1 MALDICYPTCTF
13 PTIHIPP
20 NGIIIYVERNLSF
33 IIALGA
39 KNGDEG
45 NNGCVFQCVA
55 EFCRTCS
62 FNTGTSF
69 LIEEK
74 EEKGE
79 ALLFCLLAVGF
90 ILFKNV
96 LVMGLSR
103 FQNYFLLSLYKR
115 LSFSLFSSYYHRG
128 ILFISRLGSTRL
140 GYEVNYVCYAF
151 SMSLLSPLLNMT
163 ADVLLILLVTAVLL
177 VYAPMT
183 VLMLYL
189 AFFPFMLMYI
199 FGIKRR
205 IRYYGKK
212 ELLARREQTR
222 IVTEAYKGYAELEVN
237 HAFPSLQHSFLKG
250 LDTISF
256 CRLKLETV
264 YHLPLCLSELSVV
277 IGLTLLALSGT
288 GNVKALVGIFAVGAF
303 RLLPALRESLSAWT
317 QIQNSVFCLRIIKA
331 GMEDLFSTFEE
342 KPTAGLSFEKEI
354 AISNLSYTY
363 PEGKRV
369 LKEFDCTIRK
379 GEYIGIRGSSGIG
392 KSTLFNL
399 LLGFLKP
406 DGGEIRID
414 GVLLSA
420 ENRKLWHRRIGYVP
434 QGVFIL
440 DGTLAENVALG
451 CCDISKEKVKRI
463 LRQVRLDEWVDE
475 LPLGI
480 DTLLGESGARLSGG
494 QKQRVGI
501 ARALYKE
508 ADILLLDEAT
518 SALDTATECEINEMI
533 CGLRNDYRGLTV
545 LSIAHRES
553 SLAFCNRIITLN

>member
-1 MALDICYPTCTF
+1 MLKEIYHLLLPSERRMGMRVIMAVFFSALLNF
-13 PTIHIPP
+13 AGLAALIP
-20 NGIIIYVERNLSF
+20 VL
-33 IIALGA
+33 L
-39 KNGDEG
+39 
-45 NNGCVFQCVA
+45 
-55 EFCRTCS
+55 
-62 FNTGTSF
+62 F

-79 ALLFCLLAVGF
+79 TLLFCLLAVGF

-128 ILFISRLGSTRL
+128 LLFISRLGSTRL

-379 GEYIGIRGSSGIG
+379 GEYIGVRGSSGIG

-553 SLAFCNRIITLN
+553 SLALCNRIITLN

>member
-1 MALDICYPTCTF
+1 MLKEIYHLLLPSERRMGMRVIMAVFFSALLNF
-13 PTIHIPP
+13 AGLAALIP
-20 NGIIIYVERNLSF
+20 VL
-33 IIALGA
+33 L
-39 KNGDEG
+39 
-45 NNGCVFQCVA
+45 
-55 EFCRTCS
+55 
-62 FNTGTSF
+62 F

-392 KSTLFNL
+392 KSTLFTL
-399 LLGFLKP
+399 LLGFLTP

>member
-1 MALDICYPTCTF
+1 MLKEIYHLLLPSERRMGMRVIMAVFFSALLNF
-13 PTIHIPP
+13 AGLAALIP
-20 NGIIIYVERNLSF
+20 VL
-33 IIALGA
+33 L
-39 KNGDEG
+39 
-45 NNGCVFQCVA
+45 
-55 EFCRTCS
+55 
-62 FNTGTSF
+62 F

-128 ILFISRLGSTRL
+128 LLFISRLGSTRL

-237 HAFPSLQHSFLKG
+237 HAFPSLQYSFLKG

>member
-1 MALDICYPTCTF
+1 MLKEIYHLLLPSERRMGMRVIMAVFFSALLNF
-13 PTIHIPP
+13 AGLAALIP
-20 NGIIIYVERNLSF
+20 VL
-33 IIALGA
+33 L
-39 KNGDEG
+39 
-45 NNGCVFQCVA
+45 
-55 EFCRTCS
+55 
-62 FNTGTSF
+62 F

-79 ALLFCLLAVGF
+79 ALLYCLLAVGF

-237 HAFPSLQHSFLKG
+237 HAFPFLQHSFLKG

-354 AISNLSYTY
+354 VISNLSYTY

>member
-1 MALDICYPTCTF
+1 MLKEIYHLLLPSERRMGMRVIMAVFFSALLNF
-13 PTIHIPP
+13 AGLAALIP
-20 NGIIIYVERNLSF
+20 VL
-33 IIALGA
+33 L
-39 KNGDEG
+39 
-45 NNGCVFQCVA
+45 
-55 EFCRTCS
+55 
-62 FNTGTSF
+62 F

-128 ILFISRLGSTRL
+128 LLFISRLGSTRL

-331 GMEDLFSTFEE
+331 GMKDLFSTFEE

-379 GEYIGIRGSSGIG
+379 GEYIGVRGSSGIG

-553 SLAFCNRIITLN
+553 SLALCNRIITLN

>member
-1 MALDICYPTCTF
+1 MLKEIYHLLLPSERRMGMRVIMAVFFSALLNF
-13 PTIHIPP
+13 AGLAALIP
-20 NGIIIYVERNLSF
+20 VL
-33 IIALGA
+33 L
-39 KNGDEG
+39 
-45 NNGCVFQCVA
+45 
-55 EFCRTCS
+55 
-62 FNTGTSF
+62 F

-128 ILFISRLGSTRL
+128 LLFISRLGSTRL

-342 KPTAGLSFEKEI
+342 KPTAGLSLEKEI

-379 GEYIGIRGSSGIG
+379 GEYIGVRGSSGIG

-553 SLAFCNRIITLN
+553 SLALCNRIITLN

>member
-1 MALDICYPTCTF
+1 MLKEIYHLLLPSERRMGMRVIMAVFFSALLNF
-13 PTIHIPP
+13 AGLAALIP
-20 NGIIIYVERNLSF
+20 VL
-33 IIALGA
+33 L
-39 KNGDEG
+39 
-45 NNGCVFQCVA
+45 
-55 EFCRTCS
+55 
-62 FNTGTSF
+62 F

-128 ILFISRLGSTRL
+128 LLFICRLGSTRL

-331 GMEDLFSTFEE
+331 GMEDLFSAFEE

>member
-1 MALDICYPTCTF
+1 MLKEIYHLLLPSERRMGMRVIMAVFFSALLNF
-13 PTIHIPP
+13 AGLAALIP
-20 NGIIIYVERNLSF
+20 VL
-33 IIALGA
+33 L
-39 KNGDEG
+39 
-45 NNGCVFQCVA
+45 
-55 EFCRTCS
+55 
-62 FNTGTSF
+62 F

-354 AISNLSYTY
+354 AIFNLSYTY

>member
-1 MALDICYPTCTF
+1 MLKEIYHLLLPSERRMGMRVIMAVFFSALLNF
-13 PTIHIPP
+13 AGLAGLIP
-20 NGIIIYVERNLSF
+20 VL
-33 IIALGA
+33 L
-39 KNGDEG
+39 
-45 NNGCVFQCVA
+45 
-55 EFCRTCS
+55 
-62 FNTGTSF
+62 F

-128 ILFISRLGSTRL
+128 LLFISRLGSTRL

-303 RLLPALRESLSAWT
+303 RLLPALRELLSAWT

-354 AISNLSYTY
+354 AISNLSYAY

-369 LKEFDCTIRK
+369 LKEFDCMIRK

>member
-1 MALDICYPTCTF
+1 MLKEIYHLLLPSERRMGMRVIMAVFFSALLNF
-13 PTIHIPP
+13 AGLAALIP
-20 NGIIIYVERNLSF
+20 VL
-33 IIALGA
+33 L
-39 KNGDEG
+39 
-45 NNGCVFQCVA
+45 
-55 EFCRTCS
+55 
-62 FNTGTSF
+62 F

-79 ALLFCLLAVGF
+79 SLLFCLLAVGF

-103 FQNYFLLSLYKR
+103 FQNYYLLSLYKR

>member
-1 MALDICYPTCTF
+1 MLKEIYHLLLPSERRMGMRVIMAVFFSALLNF
-13 PTIHIPP
+13 AGLAALIP
-20 NGIIIYVERNLSF
+20 VL
-33 IIALGA
+33 L
-39 KNGDEG
+39 
-45 NNGCVFQCVA
+45 
-55 EFCRTCS
+55 
-62 FNTGTSF
+62 F

-212 ELLARREQTR
+212 ELLARREQAR

-277 IGLTLLALSGT
+277 IGLTLLVLSGT

>member
-1 MALDICYPTCTF
+1 MLKEIYHLLLPSERRMGMRVIMAVFFSALLNF
-13 PTIHIPP
+13 AGLAALIP
-20 NGIIIYVERNLSF
+20 VL
-33 IIALGA
+33 L
-39 KNGDEG
+39 
-45 NNGCVFQCVA
+45 
-55 EFCRTCS
+55 
-62 FNTGTSF
+62 F

-237 HAFPSLQHSFLKG
+237 HAFPFLQHSFLKG

-379 GEYIGIRGSSGIG
+379 GEYIGVRGSSGIG

-475 LPLGI
+475 LPQGI

>member
-1 MALDICYPTCTF
+1 MLKE
-13 PTIHIPP
+13 
-20 NGIIIYVERNLSF
+20 IYHLLLPSERRMGMRV
-33 IIALGA
+33 IIA
-39 KNGDEG
+39 
-45 NNGCVFQCVA
+45 VFFSALLNFAGLAALIPVLL
-55 EFCRTCS
+55 
-62 FNTGTSF
+62 F

-533 CGLRNDYRGLTV
+533 CGLRNDYWGLTV

>member
-1 MALDICYPTCTF
+1 MLKEIYHLLLPSERRMGMRVIMAVFFSALLNF
-13 PTIHIPP
+13 AGLAALIP
-20 NGIIIYVERNLSF
+20 VL
-33 IIALGA
+33 L
-39 KNGDEG
+39 
-45 NNGCVFQCVA
+45 
-55 EFCRTCS
+55 
-62 FNTGTSF
+62 F

-151 SMSLLSPLLNMT
+151 SMSLLSPLLNIT

>member
-1 MALDICYPTCTF
+1 MLKEIYHLLLPSERRMGMRVIMAVFFSALLNF
-13 PTIHIPP
+13 AGLAALIP
-20 NGIIIYVERNLSF
+20 VL
-33 IIALGA
+33 L
-39 KNGDEG
+39 
-45 NNGCVFQCVA
+45 
-55 EFCRTCS
+55 
-62 FNTGTSF
+62 F

-163 ADVLLILLVTAVLL
+163 ADVLLILLVSAVLL

>member
-1 MALDICYPTCTF
+1 MLKEIYHLLLPSERRMGMRVIMAVFFSALLNF
-13 PTIHIPP
+13 AGLAALIP
-20 NGIIIYVERNLSF
+20 VL
-33 IIALGA
+33 L
-39 KNGDEG
+39 
-45 NNGCVFQCVA
+45 
-55 EFCRTCS
+55 
-62 FNTGTSF
+62 F

-103 FQNYFLLSLYKR
+103 FQNYYLLSLYKR

-494 QKQRVGI
+494 HKQRVWI

>member
-1 MALDICYPTCTF
+1 MLKEIYHLLLPSERRMGMRVIMAVFFSALLNF
-13 PTIHIPP
+13 ARLAALIP
-20 NGIIIYVERNLSF
+20 VL
-33 IIALGA
+33 L
-39 KNGDEG
+39 
-45 NNGCVFQCVA
+45 
-55 EFCRTCS
+55 
-62 FNTGTSF
+62 F

-288 GNVKALVGIFAVGAF
+288 GNVKASVGIFAVGAF
-303 RLLPALRESLSAWT
+303 RLLSALRESLSAWT

-475 LPLGI
+475 LPQGI

>member
-1 MALDICYPTCTF
+1 MLKEIYHLLLPSERRMGMRVIMAVFFSALLNF
-13 PTIHIPP
+13 AGLAALIP
-20 NGIIIYVERNLSF
+20 VL
-33 IIALGA
+33 L
-39 KNGDEG
+39 
-45 NNGCVFQCVA
+45 
-55 EFCRTCS
+55 
-62 FNTGTSF
+62 F

-103 FQNYFLLSLYKR
+103 FQNYYLLSLYKR

-501 ARALYKE
+501 ARSLYKE

>member
-1 MALDICYPTCTF
+1 
-13 PTIHIPP
+13 
-20 NGIIIYVERNLSF
+20 
-33 IIALGA
+33 
-39 KNGDEG
+39 
-45 NNGCVFQCVA
+45 
-55 EFCRTCS
+55 
-62 FNTGTSF
+62 
-69 LIEEK
+69 
-74 EEKGE
+74 
-79 ALLFCLLAVGF
+79 
-90 ILFKNV
+90 
-96 LVMGLSR
+96 
-103 FQNYFLLSLYKR
+103 
-115 LSFSLFSSYYHRG
+115 
-128 ILFISRLGSTRL
+128 
-140 GYEVNYVCYAF
+140 
-151 SMSLLSPLLNMT
+151 
-163 ADVLLILLVTAVLL
+163 
-177 VYAPMT
+177 
-183 VLMLYL
+183 
-189 AFFPFMLMYI
+189 MYI

-475 LPLGI
+475 LPQGI

>member
-1 MALDICYPTCTF
+1 MLKEIYHLLLPSERRMGMRVIMAVFFSALLNF
-13 PTIHIPP
+13 AGLAALIP
-20 NGIIIYVERNLSF
+20 VL
-33 IIALGA
+33 L
-39 KNGDEG
+39 
-45 NNGCVFQCVA
+45 
-55 EFCRTCS
+55 
-62 FNTGTSF
+62 F

-128 ILFISRLGSTRL
+128 LLFISRLGSTRL

-250 LDTISF
+250 LDTIPF

>member
-1 MALDICYPTCTF
+1 MLKEIYHLLLPSERRMGMRVIMAVFFSALLNF
-13 PTIHIPP
+13 AGLAALIP
-20 NGIIIYVERNLSF
+20 VL
-33 IIALGA
+33 L
-39 KNGDEG
+39 
-45 NNGCVFQCVA
+45 
-55 EFCRTCS
+55 
-62 FNTGTSF
+62 F

-103 FQNYFLLSLYKR
+103 FQNYYLLSLYKR

-303 RLLPALRESLSAWT
+303 RLLPALRELLSAWT

-354 AISNLSYTY
+354 AISNLSYAY

-369 LKEFDCTIRK
+369 LKEFDCMIRK

>member
-1 MALDICYPTCTF
+1 MLKEIYHLLLPSERRMGMRVIMAVFFSALLNF
-13 PTIHIPP
+13 AGLAALIP
-20 NGIIIYVERNLSF
+20 VL
-33 IIALGA
+33 L
-39 KNGDEG
+39 
-45 NNGCVFQCVA
+45 
-55 EFCRTCS
+55 
-62 FNTGTSF
+62 F

-420 ENRKLWHRRIGYVP
+420 ENRKLWHRWIGYVP

>member
-1 MALDICYPTCTF
+1 MLKEIYHLLLPSERRMGMRVIMAVFFSALLNF
-13 PTIHIPP
+13 AGLAALIP
-20 NGIIIYVERNLSF
+20 VL
-33 IIALGA
+33 L
-39 KNGDEG
+39 
-45 NNGCVFQCVA
+45 
-55 EFCRTCS
+55 
-62 FNTGTSF
+62 F

-103 FQNYFLLSLYKR
+103 FQNYYLLSLYKR

-420 ENRKLWHRRIGYVP
+420 ENRKLWQRRIGYVP

>member
-1 MALDICYPTCTF
+1 MLKEIYHLLLPSERRMGMRVIMAVFFSALLNF
-13 PTIHIPP
+13 AGLAALIP
-20 NGIIIYVERNLSF
+20 VL
-33 IIALGA
+33 L
-39 KNGDEG
+39 
-45 NNGCVFQCVA
+45 
-55 EFCRTCS
+55 
-62 FNTGTSF
+62 F

-237 HAFPSLQHSFLKG
+237 HAFPFLQHSFLKG

-342 KPTAGLSFEKEI
+342 KPTVGLSFEKEI

>member
-1 MALDICYPTCTF
+1 MVCICYIFVP
-13 PTIHIPP
+13 
-20 NGIIIYVERNLSF
+20 
-33 IIALGA
+33 
-39 KNGDEG
+39 
-45 NNGCVFQCVA
+45 
-55 EFCRTCS
+55 EFLRCS
-62 FNTGTSF
+62 CHF
-69 LIEEK
+69 
-74 EEKGE
+74 
-79 ALLFCLLAVGF
+79 
-90 ILFKNV
+90 FK
-96 LVMGLSR
+96 
-103 FQNYFLLSLYKR
+103 
-115 LSFSLFSSYYHRG
+115 
-128 ILFISRLGSTRL
+128 
-140 GYEVNYVCYAF
+140 C
-151 SMSLLSPLLNMT
+151 
-163 ADVLLILLVTAVLL
+163 
-177 VYAPMT
+177 
-183 VLMLYL
+183 
-189 AFFPFMLMYI
+189 
-199 FGIKRR
+199 
-205 IRYYGKK
+205 
-212 ELLARREQTR
+212 
-222 IVTEAYKGYAELEVN
+222 
-237 HAFPSLQHSFLKG
+237 
-250 LDTISF
+250 
-256 CRLKLETV
+256 
-264 YHLPLCLSELSVV
+264 
-277 IGLTLLALSGT
+277 
-288 GNVKALVGIFAVGAF
+288 IFAVGAF

-508 ADILLLDEAT
+508 ADIDATGTFENGKLNLDLNIDNVSLLGNPV
-518 SALDTATECEINEMI
+518 S
-533 CGLRNDYRGLTV
+533 YTV
-545 LSIAHRES
+545 EVTYEGTKA
-553 SLAFCNRIITLN
+553 AN

>member
-1 MALDICYPTCTF
+1 MLKEIYYLLLPSERRMGMRVIMAVFFSALLNF
-13 PTIHIPP
+13 AGLAALIP
-20 NGIIIYVERNLSF
+20 VL
-33 IIALGA
+33 L
-39 KNGDEG
+39 
-45 NNGCVFQCVA
+45 
-55 EFCRTCS
+55 
-62 FNTGTSF
+62 F

>member
-1 MALDICYPTCTF
+1 MLKEIYHLLLPSERRMGMRVIMAVFFSALLNF
-13 PTIHIPP
+13 AGLAALIP
-20 NGIIIYVERNLSF
+20 VL
-33 IIALGA
+33 L
-39 KNGDEG
+39 
-45 NNGCVFQCVA
+45 
-55 EFCRTCS
+55 
-62 FNTGTSF
+62 F

-128 ILFISRLGSTRL
+128 LLFISRLGSTRL

-222 IVTEAYKGYAELEVN
+222 IVIEAYKGYAELEVN

-379 GEYIGIRGSSGIG
+379 GEYIGVRGSSGIG

-553 SLAFCNRIITLN
+553 SLALCNRIITLN

>member
-1 MALDICYPTCTF
+1 MLKEIYHLLLPSERRMGMRVIMAVFFSALLNF
-13 PTIHIPP
+13 AGLAALIP
-20 NGIIIYVERNLSF
+20 VL
-33 IIALGA
+33 L
-39 KNGDEG
+39 
-45 NNGCVFQCVA
+45 
-55 EFCRTCS
+55 
-62 FNTGTSF
+62 F

-79 ALLFCLLAVGF
+79 ALLFCLLAVGV

>member
-1 MALDICYPTCTF
+1 MLKEIYHLLLPSERRMGMRVIMAVFFSALLNF
-13 PTIHIPP
+13 AGLAALIP
-20 NGIIIYVERNLSF
+20 VL
-33 IIALGA
+33 L
-39 KNGDEG
+39 
-45 NNGCVFQCVA
+45 
-55 EFCRTCS
+55 
-62 FNTGTSF
+62 F

-103 FQNYFLLSLYKR
+103 FQNYYLLSLYKR

-494 QKQRVGI
+494 QKQRGGI

>member
-1 MALDICYPTCTF
+1 MLKEIYHLLLPSERRMGMRVIMAVFFSALLNF
-13 PTIHIPP
+13 AGLAALIP
-20 NGIIIYVERNLSF
+20 VL
-33 IIALGA
+33 L
-39 KNGDEG
+39 
-45 NNGCVFQCVA
+45 
-55 EFCRTCS
+55 
-62 FNTGTSF
+62 F

-128 ILFISRLGSTRL
+128 LLFISRLGSTRL

-256 CRLKLETV
+256 CRLKLEMV

-379 GEYIGIRGSSGIG
+379 GEYIGVRGSSGIG

-463 LRQVRLDEWVDE
+463 LRQGRLDEWVDE

-553 SLAFCNRIITLN
+553 SLALCNRIITLN

>member
-1 MALDICYPTCTF
+1 MLKEIYHLLLPSERRMGMRVIMAVFFSALLNF
-13 PTIHIPP
+13 AGLAALIP
-20 NGIIIYVERNLSF
+20 VL
-33 IIALGA
+33 L
-39 KNGDEG
+39 
-45 NNGCVFQCVA
+45 
-55 EFCRTCS
+55 
-62 FNTGTSF
+62 F

-222 IVTEAYKGYAELEVN
+222 IVAEAYKGYAELEVN

-331 GMEDLFSTFEE
+331 GMEDLFSAFEE

>member
-1 MALDICYPTCTF
+1 MLKEIYHLLLPSERRMGMRVIMAGVFSALLNF
-13 PTIHIPP
+13 AGLAALIP
-20 NGIIIYVERNLSF
+20 VL
-33 IIALGA
+33 L
-39 KNGDEG
+39 
-45 NNGCVFQCVA
+45 
-55 EFCRTCS
+55 
-62 FNTGTSF
+62 F

-354 AISNLSYTY
+354 AISNLSYAY

>member
-1 MALDICYPTCTF
+1 MLKEIYHLLLPSERRMGMRVIMAVFFSALLNF
-13 PTIHIPP
+13 AGLAALIP
-20 NGIIIYVERNLSF
+20 VL
-33 IIALGA
+33 L
-39 KNGDEG
+39 
-45 NNGCVFQCVA
+45 
-55 EFCRTCS
+55 
-62 FNTGTSF
+62 F

-140 GYEVNYVCYAF
+140 GYEVNYVCYTF

>member
-1 MALDICYPTCTF
+1 MLKKIYHLLLPSERRMGMRVIMAVFFSALLNF
-13 PTIHIPP
+13 AGLAALIP
-20 NGIIIYVERNLSF
+20 VL
-33 IIALGA
+33 L
-39 KNGDEG
+39 
-45 NNGCVFQCVA
+45 
-55 EFCRTCS
+55 
-62 FNTGTSF
+62 F

>member
-1 MALDICYPTCTF
+1 MLKEIYHLLLPSERRMGMRVIMAVFFSALLNF
-13 PTIHIPP
+13 AGLAALIP
-20 NGIIIYVERNLSF
+20 VL
-33 IIALGA
+33 L
-39 KNGDEG
+39 
-45 NNGCVFQCVA
+45 
-55 EFCRTCS
+55 
-62 FNTGTSF
+62 F

-212 ELLARREQTR
+212 ELLAWREQTR

>member
-1 MALDICYPTCTF
+1 MLKEIYHLLLPSERRMGMRVIMAVFFSALLNF
-13 PTIHIPP
+13 AGLAALIP
-20 NGIIIYVERNLSF
+20 VL
-33 IIALGA
+33 L
-39 KNGDEG
+39 
-45 NNGCVFQCVA
+45 
-55 EFCRTCS
+55 
-62 FNTGTSF
+62 F

-103 FQNYFLLSLYKR
+103 FQNYYLLSLYKR

-480 DTLLGESGARLSGG
+480 DTLLGESWARLSGG

>member
-1 MALDICYPTCTF
+1 MLKEIYHLLLPSERRMGMREIMAVFFSALLNF
-13 PTIHIPP
+13 AGLAALIP
-20 NGIIIYVERNLSF
+20 VL
-33 IIALGA
+33 L
-39 KNGDEG
+39 
-45 NNGCVFQCVA
+45 
-55 EFCRTCS
+55 
-62 FNTGTSF
+62 F

-237 HAFPSLQHSFLKG
+237 HAFPFLQHSFLKG

-354 AISNLSYTY
+354 VISNLSYTY